1 MTAPEKPEG
10 NNGKDA
16 FKIRKR
22 RTDKLILSRNQLRN
36 YTRRSRRAPYPQ
48 MPESSHLILLPVL
61 VLGINA
67 VGELYIGAYL
77 NGYTVAGQQLSAAA
91 AQDTA
96 CGTDQY
102 VAVLGF
108 HTKFSAD
115 PGQHDAR

>member
-1 MTAPEKPEG
+1 M
-10 NNGKDA
+10 
-16 FKIRKR
+16 
-22 RTDKLILSRNQLRN
+22 S
-36 YTRRSRRAPYPQ
+36 
-48 MPESSHLILLPVL
+48 
-61 VLGINA
+61 A

-115 PGQHDAR
+115 PGQHDARKGALAVQALHPRSAAYFSI